1 MAFGFGARK
10 SVLKEIAVNESLLV
24 VATAFFSLLLAGLRM
39 ATPMVFASMGG
50 MMSERSGVVNIA
62 LEGFMLTGA
71 FTASVAAYF
80 MHSAWMGWA
89 FAIIAGCFIGA
100 LYAFFVI
107 ELKADQI
114 VTGTALN
121 ILTVGAMPFLTKIL
135 FSSTGSTPSLPL
147 ADRFSF
153 EPVVLAF
160 TLVGVLTYWFYQTH
174 SGLWLQF
181 AGEHPAALSA
191 AGVNVRK
198 VRWFGVIASGAFAA
212 MGGASLST
220 FLASSY
226 SPLMTGGRGYMALA
240 ALIFGRWKPL
250 PTLAACLFFGI
261 TDALQIRLQGVHL
274 NGIEIPV
281 QFIQILPYI
290 VTIIALAG
298 FFGKSE
304 APRSLGKVLE

>member
-1 MAFGFGARK
+1 M
-10 SVLKEIAVNESLLV
+10 NESFLLL
-24 VATAFFSLLLAGLRM
+24 ASLLFSLLFAGLRM
-39 ATPMVFASMGG
+39 ATPMIFASLGG
-50 MMSERSGVVNIA
+50 LMSERSGVVNIA

-71 FTASVAAYF
+71 FTAAVAAHSF
-80 MHSAWMGWA
+80 HSAWVGWA
-89 FAIIAGCFIGA
+89 FAMLAGGLIGG

-107 ELKADQI
+107 ALKADQI

-121 ILTVGAMPFLTKIL
+121 ILTVGGMPFLTKIL
-135 FSSTGSTPSLPL
+135 FGSTGSTPSLAL

-153 EPVVLAF
+153 EPVALAF
-160 TLVGVLTYWFYQTH
+160 ALVGVLTYWFYKTY

-181 AGEHPAALSA
+181 AGEHPEALSA
-191 AGVNVRK
+191 AGVSVRK
-198 VRWFGVIASGAFAA
+198 VRWFGVTASGVFAA

-226 SPLMTGGRGYMALA
+226 SPMMTGGRGYMALA

-250 PTLAACLFFGI
+250 QATAACLFFGI
-261 TDALQIRLQGVHL
+261 TDALQIRLQGVHI
-274 NGIEIPV
+274 NGIEVPV

-304 APRSLGKVLE
+304 APKSLGKALE

>member
-1 MAFGFGARK
+1 M
-10 SVLKEIAVNESLLV
+10 SDLLLV
-24 VATAFFSLLLAGLRM
+24 VLSLFFAGLRM
-39 ATPMVFASMGG
+39 ATPMIFASMGG

-71 FTASVAAYF
+71 FAAAVVAYYLE
-80 MHSAWMGWA
+80 SAWAGWGGA
-89 FAIIAGCFIGA
+89 LIAGCLVGA
-100 LYAFFVI
+100 IYAFFVI

-114 VTGTALN
+114 VTGTAIN
-121 ILTVGAMPFLTKIL
+121 ILTVGVMPFLTKIL
-135 FSSTGSTPSLPL
+135 FNSTGSTPGIGLQ
-147 ADRFSF
+147 DRFSF
-153 EPVVLAF
+153 EPILMAF
-160 TLVGVLTYWFYQTH
+160 ILVTGLTYWFYQTH

-181 AGEHPAALSA
+181 AGEHPEALES
-191 AGVNVRK
+191 AGVSVRK
-198 VRWFGVIASGAFAA
+198 VRWFSVIASGAMAA

-226 SPLMTGGRGYMALA
+226 SPMMTGGRGFMALA

-261 TDALQIRLQGVHL
+261 TDALQIRLQGV
-274 NGIEIPV
+274 NIGGVDVPV
-281 QFIQILPYI
+281 QFIQILPYV

-304 APRSLGKVLE
+304 APKALGKV

>member
-1 MAFGFGARK
+1 M
-10 SVLKEIAVNESLLV
+10 NENFLLV
-24 VATAFFSLLLAGLRM
+24 VSLLFAGLRM
-39 ATPMVFASMGG
+39 ATPMIFASMGG
-50 MMSERSGVVNIA
+50 LMSERSGVVNIA

-71 FTASVAAYF
+71 FAAAVVACYT
-80 MHSAWMGWA
+80 HSAWMGWG
-89 FAIIAGCFIGA
+89 FAIVAGCLIGA

-121 ILTVGAMPFLTKIL
+121 ILTVGVMPFLTKIL
-135 FSSTGSTPSLPL
+135 FSSTGATPSLAL
-147 ADRFSF
+147 TDRFSF
-153 EPVVLAF
+153 EPVAMAF
-160 TLVGVLTYWFYQTH
+160 ILVGTLTYWFYQTH

-181 AGEHPAALSA
+181 AGEHPEALSS
-191 AGVNVRK
+191 AGVSVRK
-198 VRWFGVIASGAFAA
+198 VRWFSVIASGAFAA

-226 SPLMTGGRGYMALA
+226 TPMMTGGRGYMALA

-274 NGIEIPV
+274 GGGEVPV

-298 FFGKSE
+298 FFGKSQ
-304 APRSLGKVLE
+304 APKALGKVLE